1 MGDKP
6 SRLSVFAA
14 YGAIYF
20 IWGSTYLGIRF
31 TLETLPPFL
40 SGGMRFLAA
49 GLFLFT
55 WAWFRD

>member
-1 MGDKP
+1 MEGKA
-6 SRLSVFAA
+6 SRLLVLGA

-40 SGGMRFLAA
+40 I
-49 GLFLFT
+49 
-55 WAWFRD
+55 